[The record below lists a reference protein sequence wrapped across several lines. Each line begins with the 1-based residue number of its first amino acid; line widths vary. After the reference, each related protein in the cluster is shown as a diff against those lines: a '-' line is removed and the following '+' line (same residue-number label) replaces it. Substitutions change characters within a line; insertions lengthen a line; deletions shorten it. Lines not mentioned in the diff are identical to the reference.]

1 MLPRNNFTVRFANL
15 FSLGGV
21 VRRDS
26 FYKCEYDLTE
36 IQSAAEADSYLKVA
50 MQRYKQLF
58 FKAGYVFRGI
68 ADPHRRRGGRQP
80 ADAPVPSGGENLHS
94 GCGGGG
100 PMVRRPAD
108 APGDGH

>member
-58 FKAGYVFRGI
+58 FKAGYVFRGT
-68 ADPHRRRGGRQP
+68 AAAHQRRDAGAETDP
-80 ADAPVPSGGENLHS
+80 
-94 GCGGGG
+94 
-100 PMVRRPAD
+100 
-108 APGDGH
+108 PGAAG

>member
-58 FKAGYVFRGI
+58 FKAGYVFRGKNDSAI
-68 ADPHRRRGGRQP
+68 EYLKKRFRIMEYISR
-80 ADAPVPSGGENLHS
+80 
-94 GCGGGG
+94 
-100 PMVRRPAD
+100 
-108 APGDGH
+108 

>member
-58 FKAGYVFRGI
+58 FKAGYVFRGKNDSAI
-68 ADPHRRRGGRQP
+68 EYLKKRFRI
-80 ADAPVPSGGENLHS
+80 N
-94 GCGGGG
+94 
-100 PMVRRPAD
+100 
-108 APGDGH
+108 